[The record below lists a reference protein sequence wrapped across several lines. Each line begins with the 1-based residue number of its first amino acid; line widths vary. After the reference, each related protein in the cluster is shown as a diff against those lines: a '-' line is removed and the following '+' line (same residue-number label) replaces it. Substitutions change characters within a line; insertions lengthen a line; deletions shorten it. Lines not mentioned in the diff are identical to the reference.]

1 MVLGLLVEHH
11 LLEVL
16 KLFCL
21 FLQLLVFLNINLLFQ
36 IDHLPLEGLKL
47 LTVLVS
53 DPLRR
58 LHLRLEL
65 RDGDVLLAELQ
76 GKLVCRRLFYFLT
89 QGLVLLLLLLHKRL
103 IFTEFLL
110 DAFFVMLELLA
121 FFFEFHFDLKELF
134 FLLGD
139 LAGSFLDFEFQ
150 LLLKLDNP
158 VFPLLEVGSL
168 GAQLRFLRLHFSDS
182 LVELLV
188 TCGFLGSP
196 VACDLLNRVDLLLF

>member
-1 MVLGLLVEHH
+1 
-11 LLEVL
+11 
-16 KLFCL
+16 
-21 FLQLLVFLNINLLFQ
+21 
-36 IDHLPLEGLKL
+36 

-121 FFFEFHFDLKELF
+121 FFFEFHFDL
-134 FLLGD
+134 
-139 LAGSFLDFEFQ
+139 
-150 LLLKLDNP
+150 
-158 VFPLLEVGSL
+158 
-168 GAQLRFLRLHFSDS
+168 
-182 LVELLV
+182 
-188 TCGFLGSP
+188 
-196 VACDLLNRVDLLLF
+196 

>member
-1 MVLGLLVEHH
+1 
-11 LLEVL
+11 
-16 KLFCL
+16 
-21 FLQLLVFLNINLLFQ
+21 
-36 IDHLPLEGLKL
+36 
-47 LTVLVS
+47 
-53 DPLRR
+53 
-58 LHLRLEL
+58 
-65 RDGDVLLAELQ
+65 
-76 GKLVCRRLFYFLT
+76 VCRRLFYFLT
-89 QGLVLLLLLLHKRL
+89 QCLVLLLLLLHKRL